1 MGKNILV
8 PFDGSDASKGA
19 AQFALSL
26 LNEED
31 TIIIMNVQKPQ
42 YEGFQKVSNITKD
55 QLDAFYLEEGEKI
68 LSVVDDLLRNSV
80 NSIEKIVRIGL
91 PSIEIT
97 KAAKEYSVH
106 SIVMGSRGMSP
117 VVNNA
122 LGSVTYS
129 VIHLASCPVTIV
141 PFKNE

>member
-8 PFDGSDASKGA
+8 PFDGSDASKQA
-19 AQFALSL
+19 AEFALSL

-31 TIIIMNVQKPQ
+31 KMILMNVQKPQ
-42 YEGFQKVSNITKD
+42 YEGFQKVGNISKD
-55 QLDAFYLEEGEKI
+55 DLDAFYLEEGVKI
-68 LSVVDDLLRNSV
+68 LSLVHDLKGNSMK
-80 NSIEKIVRIGL
+80 SIEKIVRIGL
-91 PSIEIT
+91 PAIEIT
-97 KAAKEYSVH
+97 KAAKEFSVH

-129 VIHLASCPVTIV
+129 VIHLASCPVTVV
-141 PFKNE
+141 PYKD